1 MMEKILNIDGP
12 LLAFL
17 NKTGQL
23 IALSVLW
30 LLSCILLFT
39 IPAATAALYYAVCK
53 SVRFDTGSAAKEYWR
68 SFKSNFLRGV
78 AVGIPVALLTALLV
92 LNLRILNAGEGGNAL
107 RWGAVLGLGILVSAS
122 VYICPILS
130 RFTMKVRDVWKLSF
144 VMALRFLPL
153 TVLLLAGAALG
164 AAVQFYLL
172 PIPALAVI
180 PGAMCLAA
188 TWPMEKALR
197 HYMPPKEE
205 NDTSWYYN

>member
-1 MMEKILNIDGP
+1 MMDRLLNIDGP

-30 LLSCILLFT
+30 LLCCIPVIT
-39 IPAATAALYYAVCK
+39 IPAATTALYYAVCK
-53 SVRFDTGSAAKEYWR
+53 SVRFDTGGAVKEFIR
-68 SFKSNFLRGV
+68 SFRANCLRGM
-78 AVGIPVALLTALLV
+78 AAGIPPALLTALLM
-92 LNLRILNAGEGGNAL
+92 LNLRILNAGEGSNVL
-107 RWGAVLGLGILVSAS
+107 RWATLLGLLILAVAS

-130 RFTMKVRDVWKLSF
+130 RFTMKVRDIWKLAF
-144 VMALRFLPL
+144 VMAVRFLPL
-153 TVLLLAGAALG
+153 TILILAGAALG

-172 PIPALAVI
+172 PIPALAIV
-180 PGAMCLAA
+180 PGAMTLAA
-188 TWPMEKALR
+188 TWPVEKALR

>member
-30 LLSCILLFT
+30 LLCCIPVIT
-39 IPAATAALYYAVCK
+39 IPAATTALYYAVCK
-53 SVRFDTGSAAKEYWR
+53 SIRFDTGSAVKEFIR
-68 SFKSNFLRGV
+68 SFRANCLRCM
-78 AVGIPVALLTALLV
+78 AAGIPVALLMALLM

-107 RWGAVLGLGILVSAS
+107 RWGAVLGLGILVSVS
-122 VYICPILS
+122 IYICPILS
-130 RFTMKVRDVWKLSF
+130 RFTMKVRDIWKLAF
-144 VMALRFLPL
+144 VMAVRFLPM
-153 TVLLLAGAALG
+153 TVLILAGAVLG

-172 PIPALAVI
+172 PIPALAIV
-180 PGAMCLAA
+180 PGAMCLAV
-188 TWPMEKALR
+188 TWPMEKIMR
-197 HYMPPKEE
+197 HYMPPKEK